1 MTSNTT
7 TAVCTTGVKEST
19 PIWMA
24 SHVSPI
30 NTMVDQAASRTTDS
44 DRVAVRDRVPF
55 EPAKDRLHSSKL
67 YHSLASAGQPTLEPR
82 CPRKPDPQ
90 SSYSRRSRKPENI
103 VIVVVTAQDRTR
115 QAPANDIERTTSHNR
130 ASRSARVYPRRRCKL
145 EVADENVPAVSHPPT
160 SEAGIASIKPSPLSW
175 TCT

>member
-1 MTSNTT
+1 MYNWCQRVYSNLDGLTR
-7 TAVCTTGVKEST
+7 VSNQHNGRPSSIPDNRLGSSCSSRSST
-19 PIWMA
+19 
-24 SHVSPI
+24 
-30 NTMVDQAASRTTDS
+30 
-44 DRVAVRDRVPF
+44 F

-115 QAPANDIERTTSHNR
+115 QAPANDIERTTSHNQ
-130 ASRSARVYPRRRCKL
+130 ASRSARVYPRRRCRL
-145 EVADENVPAVSHPPT
+145 EVADENIPAVSHPPT

>member
-1 MTSNTT
+1 
-7 TAVCTTGVKEST
+7 
-19 PIWMA
+19 MA

-67 YHSLASAGQPTLEPR
+67 YHSLASAGQPTLELR
-82 CPRKPDPQ
+82 CHRKPDPQ

-103 VIVVVTAQDRTR
+103 IIVVVTAQDRTR
-115 QAPANDIERTTSHNR
+115 QAPANEIERTTSSNR
-130 ASRSARVYPRRRCKL
+130 ASRSARVYPRRRCRL

-160 SEAGIASIKPSPLSW
+160 SEASHRSNPRHYRGPVREVRSRQTIDMR
-175 TCT
+175 